1 MKFKLEIYQ
10 LLAAQKRGIYRISFI
25 QQQGNIDLNIG
36 CPFFTKL
43 ILIGDAMALAAA
55 VRLVDKTLQIY
66 EQEAELVSAANGWSI
81 NRSAI

>member
-1 MKFKLEIYQ
+1 MF
-10 LLAAQKRGIYRISFI
+10 
-25 QQQGNIDLNIG
+25 
-36 CPFFTKL
+36 FFTKL
-43 ILIGDAMALAAA
+43 VLIGDAMALAAA